1 MLNYKKN
8 GEKISYYW
16 LNDFQFRKEVSDYD
30 SKFEHQI
37 YSLPS
42 FPDMQFKG
50 YDLMAFKYGLKAD
63 TAWSSARNIYFCQIG
78 MVVGLSGAI
87 HNLQKAA
94 HNIRKLINSPMSLEN
109 WKNNILPNRYLNSIT
124 DIELLYYVQGLQGI
138 FVSYDKISQKERLLN
153 LGGLDVY
160 LNQVNL

>member
-1 MLNYKKN
+1 MLNYIKN

-16 LNDFQFRKEVSDYD
+16 LNDFQFRKEVYDYD

-50 YDLMAFKYGLKAD
+50 YDLMAFKYGLKAN
-63 TAWSSARNIYFCQIG
+63 TAWSSARNIYFCRIG
-78 MVVGLSGAI
+78 MNIGLSGAI
-87 HNLQKAA
+87 HNLQK
-94 HNIRKLINSPMSLEN
+94 LITSPISLDN

-124 DIELLYYVQGLQGI
+124 DIEFLYYVQGLQGI

-160 LNQVNL
+160 LNKVNL